1 MDKKLFSN
9 YIGIDLGTANTLIFI
24 KGKGIIL
31 REPSIVSI
39 DMKENK
45 IICIGEKS
53 NNYINKNGENIIS
66 ISPLKDG
73 AISDFDITTSM
84 LKDFIKKV
92 TQNNILK
99 KTKVIIS
106 IPSGITELEK
116 RAVKESIV
124 RCGAKSIDIIESP
137 IAAAIGAGVEV
148 LNSDSTMIIDIGGGT
163 IEVAVISLGEI
174 LTYSSDKIAGNK
186 LDYNIINYIR
196 NKYNVLIGKKVAE
209 TIKIK
214 IGSVYNYDDNLS
226 MTVKGI
232 NLNTNLPQIITI
244 YSDEIREALK
254 ETLIKI
260 INLIKLTLEK
270 LSDEVLS
277 DINKNGIILT
287 GGTSLLK
294 GISKL
299 ISDEVN
305 IPVYICE
312 NPFDS
317 VISGTGKIIENMK
330 ELHSVLYNNDNKSL

>member
-1 MDKKLFSN
+1 M
-9 YIGIDLGTANTLIFI
+9 
-24 KGKGIIL
+24 
-31 REPSIVSI
+31 IV
-39 DMKENK
+39 
-45 IICIGEKS
+45 
-53 NNYINKNGENIIS
+53 
-66 ISPLKDG
+66 
-73 AISDFDITTSM
+73 
-84 LKDFIKKV
+84 
-92 TQNNILK
+92 
-99 KTKVIIS
+99 
-106 IPSGITELEK
+106 
-116 RAVKESIV
+116 
-124 RCGAKSIDIIESP
+124 
-137 IAAAIGAGVEV
+137 
-148 LNSDSTMIIDIGGGT
+148 DIGGGT

-209 TIKIK
+209 NIKIK
-214 IGSVYNYDDNLS
+214 IGSVYNYNDNLS
-226 MTVKGI
+226 VVVKGI
-232 NLNTNLPQIITI
+232 NLNTNLPQIINI

-254 ETLIKI
+254 EPLIKI
-260 INLIKLTLEK
+260 INLIKFTLEK

-299 ISDEVN
+299 ISDEIN

-330 ELHSVLYNNDNKSL
+330 ELHSVLYNNDDRSL